1 VCLQTWQ
8 NNDVKTK
15 TATAKT
21 KAKTIGTNKVTQT
34 SGREAPLDQEA
45 KKSRGLAYN
54 TVTTMRYR
62 CDCEKKLLMFR
73 RSCVVQYVRA
83 CRDTLEELT
92 GNAVAMS
99 VMCDTVTTMFDVP
112 GQVTRRRSP
121 RS

>member
-1 VCLQTWQ
+1 MHHHIHTWQ

-21 KAKTIGTNKVTQT
+21 KAKTSGTNKVTPT

-62 CDCEKKLLMFR
+62 CDCEETVDVSSELRSAVRTGMPGHAR
-73 RSCVVQYVRA
+73 RAYR
-83 CRDTLEELT
+83 
-92 GNAVAMS
+92 
-99 VMCDTVTTMFDVP
+99 
-112 GQVTRRRSP
+112 
-121 RS
+121 